1 MRRAMSIIPET
12 GTDQYYR
19 VRAVA
24 YSEATLGV
32 DMSKV
37 YDRFLGHLP
46 KPAKIL
52 DAGSGSGRDTLAF
65 KNLGYDVDAFD
76 ASPELCA
83 LSMELT
89 GVPTRVLRFQDFESE
104 PFYDGIW
111 ACASL
116 LHVQAD
122 ELSGVFRSLIHGLK
136 PGGAFYNSFKHGV
149 EERCSED
156 GRFYQ
161 DMDEARLHA
170 VLSSIPDAYP
180 AEIWFSHGEGS
191 WSGRDAWI
199 NSIIVKSTETNRSR
213 E

>member
-1 MRRAMSIIPET
+1 MHSAASIET
-12 GTDQYYR
+12 RNGTDRYYR
-19 VRAVA
+19 EQALA

-32 DMSKV
+32 DMSVV
-37 YDRFLGHLP
+37 YGRFLGYLP

-65 KNLGYDVDAFD
+65 MNLGYDVDAFD

-83 LSMELT
+83 LSAKLT
-89 GVPTRVLRFQDFESE
+89 GMPTRVQRFQDFESE
-104 PFYDGIW
+104 PLYDGIW

-116 LHVQAD
+116 LHVQTD
-122 ELSGVFRSLIHGLK
+122 ELQDVFRRLIRGLK
-136 PGGAFYNSFKHGV
+136 QGGALYNSFKHGI

-170 VLSSIPDAYP
+170 VLSCIPDANP

-191 WSGRDAWI
+191 WGGRDVWI
-199 NSIIVKSTETNRSR
+199 NSIIVKSTETKRSR